1 MSLASPKLQ
10 VSDEQAHEP
19 DKATS
24 LLAWLKCW
32 ELYVILLLAIL
43 FRFYLLN
50 TTVFMYDEAIF
61 FRLAHDAFAHGL
73 IPITS
78 SRASLGNYNFPLVE
92 YIFMLPAAFSADP
105 ISGEIL
111 VALFNVAAIF
121 LAYFFTRKYYG
132 RLAATIVALLYVT
145 SVMAR
150 AYSQNIWNPNLMPPL
165 VMLFFFCLFRGVVD
179 RRGNWLFPALVLLGL
194 LYQLHASSLLLA
206 LPLLVACVLAYKTI
220 RWYEIVLAMPVILLP
235 VLPLIY
241 WEFQNN
247 FRDVQI
253 LLNASQRTVHFDTQ
267 TIDYYKYLLSA
278 YFISPALYVNH
289 LPYYPTS
296 VFLSTPLR
304 HLQRPLRFETEV
316 VMPLLFVVSALS
328 ALLTVIWPS
337 RRVQAP
343 QAAKGIKGQVWSW
356 LKDFWASPGR
366 QGLLLLLIW
375 QVVLPLTLLRRSIP
389 LYPHYFI
396 MYMPGQFMLIA
407 IFVARAVKFL
417 QRHRSPYATIARFGL
432 LALTTLILFAQT
444 LGISIMMIDTAQGRF
459 DANATYPSFQN
470 LSSMQSAVNEADQ
483 FAQAHHIQRIYIST
497 TYADGQPLIYLT
509 EQLHTPTTLYD
520 STTCT
525 VLPGSQ
531 AGPVLYI
538 ADPRNIILNQLI
550 QQYTH
555 ATLVARPPRLGQQPY
570 NLYLLTAQAEPAP
583 IADTFSSNL
592 KALSPSAQVLHTP
605 DNKLQWLSTHWQVQQ
620 TQPAAARTFYNT
632 QFLFDPAGSAKDNP
646 TCQLTA
652 LNQGDQVFTQQAI
665 SPGETI
671 PTALT
676 FQVQTSTSVPVTRP
690 LGPLTLA
697 TYDNVVQHLQTLQ
710 TATGQGSV
718 TLPVTIMK

>member
-1 MSLASPKLQ
+1 MSLTSLKPQ
-10 VSDEQAHEP
+10 VSDEQAP
-19 DKATS
+19 PAKGARF
-24 LLAWLKCW
+24 LLTWLKSW

-78 SRASLGNYNFPLVE
+78 SRASIGNYNFPLVE

-121 LAYFFTRKYYG
+121 LSYFFTRKYYG
-132 RLAATIVALLYVT
+132 RLAAIIVALLYVT

-150 AYSQNIWNPNLMPPL
+150 TFSQNIWNPNLMPPL
-165 VMLFFFCLFRGVVD
+165 VMLFFFCLFRGVVT

-220 RWYEIVLAMPVILLP
+220 RWYEIVLAVPVILLP

-241 WEFQNN
+241 WESQNN

-253 LLNASQRTVHFDTQ
+253 LLNASQRTVLFDTQ

-278 YFISPALYVNH
+278 YFMSPTLYINH
-289 LPYYPTS
+289 LPNYPTS
-296 VFLSTPLR
+296 VLVSTPL
-304 HLQRPLRFETEV
+304 HYLQRPLRFETEV
-316 VMPLLFVVSALS
+316 VMPLLFVVSAIS

-337 RRVQAP
+337 RREQAP
-343 QAAKGIKGQVWSW
+343 QVHQGIKGQVWSW
-356 LKDFWASPGR
+356 LKDFWASPDR

-375 QVVLPLTLLRRSIP
+375 QIVLPLTLLRRSIP
-389 LYPHYFI
+389 LYPHYYI
-396 MYMPGQFMLIA
+396 IYLPGQFILIA
-407 IFVARAVKFL
+407 IFVARVVKFL
-417 QRHRSPYATIARFGL
+417 QQYRSPYTTIARFSLLGL
-432 LALTTLILFAQT
+432 VALILFAQT

-459 DANATYPSFQN
+459 DAHATYPAFQN
-470 LSSMQSAVNEADQ
+470 LSSMQSALNEADQ

-497 TYADGQPLIYLT
+497 TYADGQPLIYLA

-520 STTCT
+520 STMCT

-531 AGPVLYI
+531 AGSVLYI
-538 ADPRNIILNQLI
+538 ADPRNAIQNQLI

-570 NLYLLTAQAEPAP
+570 NMYQLTAQNEPAP
-583 IADTFSSNL
+583 VAGTFSSNL
-592 KALSPSAQVLHTP
+592 KALSSSAQVLHTP
-605 DNKLQWLSTHWQVQQ
+605 DNHLQWLSTRWQVQQ

-652 LNQGDQVFTQQAI
+652 LNQGDQIFTQQAI
-665 SPGETI
+665 STTDPI

-676 FQVQTSTSVPVTRP
+676 FQVQTNTSVPVTRP
-690 LGPLTLA
+690 LGPLTLT
-697 TYDNVVQHLQTLQ
+697 TYDNVLQHVQTLQ
-710 TATGQGSV
+710 TTTGQQSV
-718 TLPVTIMK
+718 TMPVMTQ